1 MTMSAAPPFFSIII
15 PAHNEEGCIAAT
27 CEAIATRFECEE
39 IDDYELCVVNDHSQ
53 DRTEEILRDLAQR
66 IPVLHAVNNDLPN
79 GFGFAIRKG
88 LEIFS
93 GECACIVMGDLSD
106 SPDDILTYYREMKA
120 GAECVF
126 GSRFIK
132 DSKVINYPAHKL
144 WINRL
149 ANRFIKMLF
158 HLDYNDIT
166 NAFKCYRREVIE
178 GIQPLLSA
186 HFNLT
191 VEMPLKAITRG
202 FTYKTVPISWT
213 NRQSGE
219 SKLKLKEMGSRYLYI
234 VLSIWLERK
243 LSRGD
248 YQRR

>member
-1 MTMSAAPPFFSIII
+1 MSIPFFSIII
-15 PAHNEEGCIAAT
+15 PAHNEESCIGGT
-27 CEAIATRFECEE
+27 CEAIIKQFETAG
-39 IDDYELCVVNDHSQ
+39 IADYEICVVNDNSQ
-53 DRTEEILRDLAQR
+53 DRTEEILRELQQR
-66 IPVLHAVNNDLPN
+66 FPVVRTVNNDPPH
-79 GFGFAIRKG
+79 GFGYAIRKG
-88 LEIFS
+88 LDHFS

-106 SPDDILTYYREMKA
+106 SPEDILAYYHEMKN

-132 DSKVINYPAHKL
+132 GSTVIDYPSHKL

-149 ANRFIKMLF
+149 ANRFIKLLF

-178 GIQPLLSA
+178 GIRPLLSA

-191 VEMPLKAITRG
+191 VEMPLKTIARG
-202 FTYKTVPISWT
+202 FTYTVLPISWT
-213 NRQSGE
+213 NRVSGE
-219 SKLKLKEMGSRYLYI
+219 SKLKLKEMGSRYLFI
-234 VLSIWLERK
+234 VLYVWLERK